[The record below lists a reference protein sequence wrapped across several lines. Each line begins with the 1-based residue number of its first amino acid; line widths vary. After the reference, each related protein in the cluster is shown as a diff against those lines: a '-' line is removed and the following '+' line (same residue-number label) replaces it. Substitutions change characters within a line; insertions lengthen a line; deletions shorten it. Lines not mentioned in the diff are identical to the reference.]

1 MTPPLIECVPNFSEG
16 RRAEVVDEIVAA
28 AAAVPGVSV
37 LDRTSDPSHNR
48 SVVTLVGGGVEGGA
62 ELVEAAV
69 RMAGVAAR
77 RIDLREHQGE
87 HPRMG
92 ATDVIPFVPVSGA
105 TMAQCVA
112 LARRCGQRL
121 GDELGIPVFL
131 YEQAA
136 TRPERRNLAD
146 VRKGQFE
153 KLRELI
159 GSDPARDPD
168 FGPRA
173 IHPTAGATA
182 VGARKFLIAYNVNLR
197 TGDVDLAKAIAKSIR
212 EKDGGFPCV
221 KAMGFHLEDRNLAQ
235 VSMNLTDFET
245 TPILVAYEEIERRA
259 RAAGVEVEESELVGL
274 APAAA
279 LPDAVARRVK
289 LRDFDPERQIVERRA
304 ARSGP

>member
-1 MTPPLIECVPNFSEG
+1 MK
-16 RRAEVVDEIVAA
+16 
-28 AAAVPGVSV
+28 
-37 LDRTSDPSHNR
+37 
-48 SVVTLVGGGVEGGA
+48 
-62 ELVEAAV
+62 
-69 RMAGVAAR
+69 
-77 RIDLREHQGE
+77 RIDLREHTGE

-92 ATDVIPFVPVSGA
+92 ATDVVPFVPVAGA
-105 TMAQCVA
+105 TMERCVQ

-159 GSDPARDPD
+159 GTDPARDPD

-197 TGDVDLAKAIAKSIR
+197 TADVELAKAIAKAIR
-212 EKDGGFPCV
+212 EKDGGFKCV
-221 KAMGFHLEDRNLAQ
+221 KAMGFELEDRRLAQ

-245 TPILVAYEEIERRA
+245 TPILTVYEEVERRA
-259 RAAGVEVEESELVGL
+259 KSAGVEVEESELVGL

-289 LRDFDPERQIVERRA
+289 LRDFDPRQQIVERRA
-304 ARSGP
+304 GLG